1 VLLADEPFDGLDLR
15 QSREVAAVLR
25 AHAGEGRT
33 LFLSIHQINDAA
45 LVCDRF
51 VLIDRGHVTAE
62 GTVDELAALAAA
74 RGVTPAGASL
84 EEIFLALT

>member
-1 VLLADEPFDGLDLR
+1 MTTDYK
-15 QSREVAAVLR
+15 
-25 AHAGEGRT
+25 AGTR
-33 LFLSIHQINDAA
+33 
-45 LVCDRF
+45 VRF
-51 VLIDRGHVTAE
+51 TAE